1 MRRKPM
7 FQVEGALRKDNVWP
21 PGYSVGRMGWGEA
34 ASETVRYK
42 DQIWRIS
49 REELRNMFLS

>member
-1 MRRKPM
+1 M